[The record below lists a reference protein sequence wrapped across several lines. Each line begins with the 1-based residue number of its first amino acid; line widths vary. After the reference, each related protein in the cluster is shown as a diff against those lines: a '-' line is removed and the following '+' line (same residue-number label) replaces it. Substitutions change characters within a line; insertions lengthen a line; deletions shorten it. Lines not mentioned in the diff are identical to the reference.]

1 METASEIKVNKK
13 WQVSLRSNET
23 DLELSFVVIKWDYK
37 YLGYSHYLTI
47 LFHTFHI

>member
-13 WQVSLRSNET
+13 WQMSLRSNEM
-23 DLELSFVVIKWDYK
+23 DLELSFDDIKCDYK
-37 YLGYSHYLTI
+37 YLGYSHCLTI